1 MPGGA
6 KRSRT
11 ADLDTAS
18 VALYQLSYGPSS
30 QPLEGQSIE
39 VEPSLAAFL
48 RGRTPAATE
57 RVVWPRSAGE
67 FDFSAYL
74 TPDPPPLELVV
85 SSRAILVRGSQVL
98 AFDSPTGTTHVIPGG
113 RREPGESLEDTLTRE
128 IREEIGCEIAPGPRP
143 LGFIQ
148 LHDRLAPRDGS
159 PYPYPD
165 SLWVVYAAT
174 ALPGGTSPIGDEWVR
189 DPRFVDVGT
198 LSGLNVSPVE
208 LVFVEAAMA

>member
-1 MPGGA
+1 MVEYCF
-6 KRSRT
+6 R
-11 ADLDTAS
+11 
-18 VALYQLSYGPSS
+18 S

-39 VEPSLAAFL
+39 VDALLAAYL

-57 RVVWPRSAGE
+57 RVVWPLTGGE

-74 TPDPPPLELVV
+74 TPDPPPLGLVV
-85 SSRAILVRGSQVL
+85 SSRAILVRDGLVL
-98 AFDSPTGTTHVIPGG
+98 AFDSETGTTHVIPGG
-113 RREPGESLEDTLTRE
+113 RREPGESLEATLTRE
-128 IREEIGCEIAPGPRP
+128 IREEVGCEIAPGPRP

-148 LHDRLAPRDGS
+148 LHNRLARRDGS
-159 PYPYPD
+159 PYPHPD

-208 LVFVEAAMA
+208 LVFVEAALG

>member
-1 MPGGA
+1 MVEYCF
-6 KRSRT
+6 R
-11 ADLDTAS
+11 
-18 VALYQLSYGPSS
+18 S

-39 VEPSLAAFL
+39 VEAALAAFL
-48 RGRTPAATE
+48 RGRTPAAVE
-57 RVVWPRSAGE
+57 RVVWPQGAGE

-85 SSRAILVRGSQVL
+85 SARAILLRDGLVL
-98 AFDSPTGTTHVIPGG
+98 AFDSGTGTTHVIPGG

-128 IREEIGCEIAPGPRP
+128 IREEVGCEIAPGPRP
-143 LGFIQ
+143 LGCIR
-148 LHDRLAPRDGS
+148 LHNRLPRQDGS

-174 ALPGGTSPIGDEWVR
+174 ALAGGTSPIGDEWVH

-198 LSGLNVSPVE
+198 LSALNVSPVE
-208 LVFVEAAMA
+208 LAFVEAAMT